1 MPIRSSQDVAAGA
14 VVVAF
19 AVAVLVALSR
29 IPTAKFQAISPG
41 LFPRVCAFA
50 LIACGIGLIAR
61 GVVRAGPAFAW
72 PPWRGVVLVVLS
84 VVAFG
89 LVAPRLGYAAAGFL
103 TVVIA
108 GLATRDVK
116 PLRLVGFAAALIAF
130 SVVLFSYLLKVP
142 MPAFALRGFG
152 L

>member
-1 MPIRSSQDVAAGA
+1 MRLRAPQDVAAGA

-19 AVAVLVALSR
+19 AVGVLAALAR
-29 IPTAKFQAISPG
+29 IPTAKFQAISPA

-50 LIACGIGLIAR
+50 LVAAGIALMVR
-61 GVVRAGPAFAW
+61 GFVRAGPALAW
-72 PPWRGVVLVVLS
+72 PPWRGVVLVVLA

-108 GLATRDVK
+108 GLATREAK
-116 PLRLVGFAAALIAF
+116 PLRLVGFAVALIAF

-142 MPAFALRGFG
+142 MPAFAFRGLG